1 MMNIVRVLALSTAT
15 LANISVSAV
24 EQQKDRCVLEGSPT
38 EKVADC
44 HKLPTKNAT
53 RLDDLTRRNKGLL
66 PER

>member
-53 RLDDLTRRNKGLL
+53 RLDELTRRNKGLL